1 MNATFNKGD
10 VIFRQGEYAATMY
23 DICAGSVGIYADY
36 QTPDEKQLAVL
47 PAGEVFGEM
56 GLIECYPRSATAV
69 AMEDGTKLQVIDDA
83 EFSAYFKDQPERLL
97 EIMRQISAR
106 IRERTEDYKA
116 ACQIRDEM
124 IGTNPEKRSK
134 TLLEKIKNVLNV
146 WNNEM
151 NEVDPD
157 VPYFA
162 FFNGGTYVP
171 YRSIRR

>member
-1 MNATFNKGD
+1 
-10 VIFRQGEYAATMY
+10 
-23 DICAGSVGIYADY
+23 
-36 QTPDEKQLAVL
+36 
-47 PAGEVFGEM
+47 
-56 GLIECYPRSATAV
+56 
-69 AMEDGTKLQVIDDA
+69 
-83 EFSAYFKDQPERLL
+83 
-97 EIMRQISAR
+97 
-106 IRERTEDYKA
+106 
-116 ACQIRDEM
+116 M